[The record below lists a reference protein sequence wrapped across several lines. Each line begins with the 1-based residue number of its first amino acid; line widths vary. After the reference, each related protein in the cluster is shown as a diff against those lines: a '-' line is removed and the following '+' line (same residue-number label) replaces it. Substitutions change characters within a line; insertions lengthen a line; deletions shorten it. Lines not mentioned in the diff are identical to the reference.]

1 MHKTTLAVISANPEN
16 PKTEFAF
23 VFFRFCLHWLRSL
36 PLVRP
41 MTVNHPRLTIDNL
54 ESHIDDQIAR
64 SRWFSVSQQEVD
76 AFANITGDRDPMH
89 VDPEWAASNS
99 PYTRTVLA
107 GFNILSLLPR
117 MARESGLQIEGA
129 SLVMNYGF
137 DRIRFVAPVPVG
149 TRFRNTIAIKAV
161 ERRPDGT
168 IKLTTSNAIEVEGS
182 DKPATTA
189 DWINLIWP

>member
-1 MHKTTLAVISANPEN
+1 
-16 PKTEFAF
+16 
-23 VFFRFCLHWLRSL
+23 
-36 PLVRP
+36 
-41 MTVNHPRLTIDNL
+41 MTMDSPPSPPQLTIDNL
-54 ESHIDDQIAR
+54 ERHIDDQIAR
-64 SRWFSVSQQEVD
+64 SGWFSVSQQEVD
-76 AFANITGDRDPMH
+76 AFACITGDRDPMH
-89 VDPEWAASNS
+89 VDPEWAANNS

-137 DRIRFVAPVPVG
+137 DRIRFIAPVPVG
-149 TRFRNTIAIKAV
+149 RRFRNTITIKAV
-161 ERRPDGT
+161 ERRPDGK

-182 DKPATTA
+182 DRPATTA